1 MTLVGIA
8 GSCVDRTLRIYWHDV
23 AAEVRNNIA
32 TLSSWSAN
40 RRLFHL
46 LFSPCRD
53 LCSSVSVAERRWL
66 AMIQRIRN
74 AAMRKRFSSAL
85 CRRAC
90 RYCPGLNDT
99 CAARNDTCAA
109 HNDWPLTFSRENS
122 RGWGVQRG
130 KVWNH
135 TVSSRMRVANTC
147 LAFENRQFRRAIF
160 PCNWQGAGCNSG
172 CLAS

>member
-1 MTLVGIA
+1 MIGESKAVSPAFFAMPRSLFERERRAGVTRRVAWTPAIA
-8 GSCVDRTLRIYWHDV
+8 
-23 AAEVRNNIA
+23 
-32 TLSSWSAN
+32 
-40 RRLFHL
+40 
-46 LFSPCRD
+46 
-53 LCSSVSVAERRWL
+53 SVAERRWL